1 MKINEVADG
10 LSEMEIPFYEVR
22 NLAMAARMMA
32 SADAMPKDAGAALD
46 AVADL
51 AEG

>member
-1 MKINEVADG
+1 
-10 LSEMEIPFYEVR
+10 
-22 NLAMAARMMA
+22 MAARMMA